1 MHGNSKKKETA
12 PDGSP
17 DKNVFDIQQ
26 GVSINLFIKT
36 GKKTKN
42 ELAQVFHHDLYG
54 VREGKYQFL
63 WENNLAKV
71 GFEDLKPS
79 APQYFFVPKNYG
91 LQTEYE
97 KGFQLNDLFPVNSV
111 GIVTARDNF
120 TIHHTP
126 QRLKAT
132 MTEFLSIDDEAARE
146 KFSLG
151 EDVRDWKVSLARQDL
166 EKNVFGEHNDK
177 VVPIDYRPFDIR
189 YTYYTGNS
197 KGFHCMP
204 RGKVMRHFLQ
214 GGNVGLV
221 VARQTTD
228 DDWSGVQISD
238 HIIDN
243 RYHFTYRG
251 IPSQFPLYLYPD
263 AKQQN
268 IDGQQNRVPNLN
280 QDIVQTITNRLGL
293 RSVPERVDND
303 ADTLAP
309 IDLLDYIY
317 AVLHSPSYR
326 ERYKEFLKT
335 DFPRVPYPT
344 DKNLFGKLVILGGEL
359 RALHLM
365 ESPALA
371 QLVTGYPASGDNI
384 VSQLQYQITDAKN
397 RTGKVNINQTQ
408 YFEDVPE
415 IAWNFYIGGYQP
427 AQKWLK
433 DRKGRTLDHNDIL
446 HYQKIIVVLVETDRI
461 MREIDSGT

>member
-1 MHGNSKKKETA
+1 M
-12 PDGSP
+12 
-17 DKNVFDIQQ
+17 
-26 GVSINLFIKT
+26 
-36 GKKTKN
+36 
-42 ELAQVFHHDLYG
+42 
-54 VREGKYQFL
+54 
-63 WENNLAKV
+63 
-71 GFEDLKPS
+71 
-79 APQYFFVPKNYG
+79 
-91 LQTEYE
+91 
-97 KGFQLNDLFPVNSV
+97 
-111 GIVTARDNF
+111 
-120 TIHHTP
+120 
-126 QRLKAT
+126 
-132 MTEFLSIDDEAARE
+132 
-146 KFSLG
+146 
-151 EDVRDWKVSLARQDL
+151 
-166 EKNVFGEHNDK
+166 
-177 VVPIDYRPFDIR
+177 
-189 YTYYTGNS
+189 
-197 KGFHCMP
+197 
-204 RGKVMRHFLQ
+204 
-214 GGNVGLV
+214 GLV

-268 IDGQQNRVPNLN
+268 IDGQQNRAPNLN

-293 RSVPERVDND
+293 RSVPERVDNE
-303 ADTLAP
+303 ANTLAP

-317 AVLHSPSYR
+317 AQLHSPSYR

>member
-1 MHGNSKKKETA
+1 MT
-12 PDGSP
+12 
-17 DKNVFDIQQ
+17 
-26 GVSINLFIKT
+26 
-36 GKKTKN
+36 
-42 ELAQVFHHDLYG
+42 
-54 VREGKYQFL
+54 
-63 WENNLAKV
+63 
-71 GFEDLKPS
+71 
-79 APQYFFVPKNYG
+79 
-91 LQTEYE
+91 
-97 KGFQLNDLFPVNSV
+97 LFPVNSV

-126 QRLKAT
+126 QSLKAT
-132 MTEFLSIDDEAARE
+132 MMEFLSIDDEAARE

-228 DDWSGVQISD
+228 QRLVWGPRISVTTLL
-238 HIIDN
+238 ISSPLPQNIQG
-243 RYHFTYRG
+243 YSYQ
-251 IPSQFPLYLYPD
+251 QFPLYLYPD

-280 QDIVQTITNRLGL
+280 QDIVQAITDRLGL
-293 RSVPERVDND
+293 RFVPEKTDNE
-303 ADTLAP
+303 ANTFAP

-344 DKNLFGKLVILGGEL
+344 DKNLFGKLVKLGGEL
-359 RALHLM
+359 RVPALDGKP
-365 ESPALA
+365 SALA

-384 VSQLQYQITDAKN
+384 VSQLQYQIIDTKN

-433 DRKGRTLDHNDIL
+433 DRKGRTLDHNNIM